1 MIQRPSLHVLGLATL
16 LTVAACGQADD
27 KGEAAPSTTV
37 APSAESAAPSSL
49 TTDSAPRPAP
59 ANPAIRTAAGPE
71 GTTVELTRMQVTG
84 NIMTVELRYSPP
96 AGATGSQWVYF
107 PLNEVSLIDDAT
119 SQRYGVLQD
128 EQKHWMASP
137 LSGGRIALAMRDGNS
152 ALVWFKFPAPPA
164 SSPTVSVNIPSVSP
178 FDGVPVTR

>member
-1 MIQRPSLHVLGLATL
+1 MIVRPSLHVLGLVML
-16 LTVAACGQADD
+16 LTITACGQADD
-27 KGEAAPSTTV
+27 KGEAAPATNV

-49 TTDSAPRPAP
+49 TAEPAPRSAPTT
-59 ANPAIRTAAGPE
+59 PAIRSAAGPD

-96 AGATGSQWVYF
+96 AGATGVQWVYF

-137 LSGGRIALAMRDGNS
+137 LAGGRIGLAMREGNS

-164 SSPTVSVNIPSVSP
+164 GSPTVSVNIPSVSP